1 MLISLASSGKLWM
14 AVGAIFGLLSIL
26 AGAFGAHALRGALT
40 ENALNTF
47 ETAVRFQMY
56 HALAILVTGL
66 LTSRLPSNLIGISGA
81 LFTIGTLVFSG
92 SLYALS
98 LSGIGAFG
106 AVAPIGGI
114 SLIGGWTALIV
125 GIIKRKP
132 SERS

>member
-26 AGAFGAHALRGALT
+26 AGAFGAHALRGVLT

-66 LTSRLPSNLIGISGA
+66 LTSRLPSNLIGVSGA
-81 LFTIGTLVFSG
+81 LFTIGILFFSG

-106 AVAPIGGI
+106 AVAPVGGI

>member
-1 MLISLASSGKLWM
+1 M

-26 AGAFGAHALRGALT
+26 AGAFGTHALRGALT

-47 ETAVRFQMY
+47 EIAVRFQMY
-56 HALAILVTGL
+56 HALALLVTGL
-66 LTSRLPSNLIGISGA
+66 LTSRLPSNLIGVSGA
-81 LFTIGTLVFSG
+81 LFTIGILFFSG

-106 AVAPIGGI
+106 AVAPVGGI

-125 GIIKRKP
+125 GVIRQKT
-132 SERS
+132 SG